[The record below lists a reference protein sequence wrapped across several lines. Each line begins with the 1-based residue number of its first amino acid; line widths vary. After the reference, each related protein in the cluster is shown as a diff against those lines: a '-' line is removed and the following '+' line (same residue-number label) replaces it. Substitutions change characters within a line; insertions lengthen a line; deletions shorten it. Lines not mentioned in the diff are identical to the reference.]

1 MNTSQRSHYVNEVA
15 RRCRQASPVMAGV
28 TTQLHVSARCVKVC
42 EIGDG
47 LETVTF
53 PCDAVLGHLWEYEE
67 EM

>member
-1 MNTSQRSHYVNEVA
+1 MV
-15 RRCRQASPVMAGV
+15 GV

-53 PCDAVLGHLWEYEE
+53 PCDAVLGQLCSPGGEYEE
-67 EM
+67 EMRQNCY